1 MSSHEQAV
9 FLLRLVIN
17 VAPVAVY
24 FLALGLVN
32 TQARPRLVSGRSDF
46 IALTLVFV
54 PVLVWPVPLLIKYQ
68 LWWVVVAAL
77 CLGGA
82 VFWWLLPQR
91 LSNWV
96 VYNIT
101 ERRCRRMLSEALARM
116 GLAATEDEQGLTV
129 TSANLRIDLAGFGL
143 LNNVTL
149 YFSPLHGKHLDAARL
164 HRLRAELDDR
174 LNTVSL
180 LPSPTGACL
189 VMLGVGLLIVPL
201 WMMSQHMNA
210 IVEIFT
216 RLLSA

>member
-9 FLLRLVIN
+9 FFLRVVIN

-32 TQARPRLVSGRSDF
+32 TQPRPRLVSGRSDF
-46 IALTLVFV
+46 VALTLVFI
-54 PVLVWPVPLLIKYQ
+54 PVLVWPMPMLIRYE
-68 LWWVVVAAL
+68 LWWVVLAGL

-82 VFWWLLPQR
+82 VFWWLLPPR
-91 LSNWV
+91 LNNWV

-101 ERRCRRMLSEALARM
+101 EQRCRRILNEALSRM
-116 GLAATEDEQGLTV
+116 GLAAHEDEFSLTV
-129 TSANLRIDLAGFGL
+129 ASRSLRIDLSGFGL

-149 YFSPLHGKHLDAARL
+149 YFAPTRGTLDESL
-164 HRLRAELDDR
+164 LVRLRREFNSQLD
-174 LNTVSL
+174 TVSL

-189 VMLGVGLLIVPL
+189 VMMGVGLLIVPL

-210 IVEIFT
+210 IVEIVS